1 MLHKL
6 EGRGRSELPG
16 RRQPGADG
24 SREAEVLRQLLGT
37 APAPTAPAANRWDR
51 GKGQRVGNR
60 KWRRATREE
69 ENGEGMKPL
78 L

>member
-1 MLHKL
+1 MHKR

-16 RRQPGADG
+16 RTADG
-24 SREAEVLRQLLGT
+24 FREAEVLRQLPAPAGT
-37 APAPTAPAANRWDR
+37 APAPTVPGADRWDT
-51 GKGQRVGNR
+51 GKGQRVGKR

-69 ENGEGMKPL
+69 ENREGMKPL